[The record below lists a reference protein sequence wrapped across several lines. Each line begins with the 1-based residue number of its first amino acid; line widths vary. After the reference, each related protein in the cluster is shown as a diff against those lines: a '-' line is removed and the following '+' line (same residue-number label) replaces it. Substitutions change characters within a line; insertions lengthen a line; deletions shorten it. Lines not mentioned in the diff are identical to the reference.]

1 MRISRDLNL
10 VLPVDTD
17 SGTVYVH
24 SAPISYEV
32 FEKYFLV
39 LTKTFSAIYQEG
51 LNAIG
56 GPRAAA
62 LLLKR
67 IAQQT
72 VGDERGTNAWDGS
85 DGVEN
90 GLMNE
95 IRRLTNVVMPV
106 GSSSVVL
113 ESDPPVMAPGGWETI
128 PFYDVINRNL
138 LSRQDIAEVEG
149 VVCFFIVS
157 SACHQRKI
165 LPSFLDAMASL
176 LDARIVPS
184 SVSEYARSLPTST
197 GGASSGARAA

>member
-1 MRISRDLNL
+1 MRIARDLNL

-24 SAPISYEV
+24 STPISYEV

-51 LNAIG
+51 LNTIG
-56 GPRAAA
+56 GPKAAA

-67 IAQQT
+67 IAMQT
-72 VGDERGTNAWDGS
+72 MGDERGTNAWEGP

-106 GSSSVVL
+106 GSLSAVPD
-113 ESDPPVMAPGGWETI
+113 SDPLVMAPGGWETI
-128 PFYDVINRNL
+128 SFYDVINKKL

-176 LDARIVPS
+176 LDARIVS
-184 SVSEYARSLPTST
+184 LSVSEYAHSLPTSI
-197 GGASSGARAA
+197 ADESSGVRAA

>member
-24 SAPISYEV
+24 SSPISYEV
-32 FEKYFLV
+32 FERYFLV
-39 LTKTFSAIYQEG
+39 LTKTYSAIFQEG
-51 LNAIG
+51 LNVVG

-67 IAQQT
+67 VALQT
-72 VGDERGTNAWDGS
+72 MGDERGSNAWDGP

-106 GSSSVVL
+106 GPLSADNGAV
-113 ESDPPVMAPGGWETI
+113 APGGWETV
-128 PFYDVINRNL
+128 PFYDVINKKL

-149 VVCFFIVS
+149 VICFFIVS

-184 SVSEYARSLPTST
+184 SVSEYARSLPTLT